1 MAAARGLAL
10 GLVTL
15 THVLVA
21 RQLGPQGRG
30 DFVYLYTF
38 ALTVYQFCALGL
50 QTSQTVQL
58 ARNRELFPQL
68 VRNSTLISLGLG
80 GAVGVAAGGVLAF
93 SSGNPR
99 LLIAGLLVPGLLF
112 YVLASNLVLAEGN
125 LRRYNLISVL
135 HDLAIFVGLAAALA
149 IAPTP
154 VSCLLG
160 MLVAKTVFNLA
171 LWAGLPGP
179 PPRPYDWPLLR
190 DGWSLAW
197 RSYVACV
204 LTFLTYRLS
213 IYVLGSRANPSEIGY
228 FSVATQLFDLCL
240 LLPTLTASVLL
251 PRLCQRT
258 PEEGLRLA
266 LATLAAAAGTLC
278 LALAVL
284 FPLLPPLIAA
294 VFGPD
299 YLPAT
304 SACRAIMPA
313 IVCWTVSA
321 LLSPYFSSFG
331 RPLAYLGCWLLTLL
345 VTLGLSLWLTPR
357 YHATGAAAALSLAS
371 LILPA
376 GQLYL
381 ISRSAAPREI
391 RPAQIVLQRETRTGD
406 P

>member
-1 MAAARGLAL
+1 MLKNLTSLLRDVARVAAARGLAL
-10 GLVTL
+10 VLVTL

-21 RQLGPQGRG
+21 RKLGPQGRG

-68 VRNSTLISLGLG
+68 ARNSTLISLGLG
-80 GAVGVAAGGVLAF
+80 GAAGLLASAVLSTSWAGPGVWV
-93 SSGNPR
+93 
-99 LLIAGLLVPGLLF
+99 AGLLVPGLLF

-125 LRRYNLISVL
+125 LGRYNLISVL
-135 HDLAIFVGLAAALA
+135 HDLAIFLGLAGALV

-154 VSCLLG
+154 TSCLLG
-160 MLVAKTVFNLA
+160 VLVAKTVFNLA

-179 PPRPYDWPLLR
+179 PPRAYDWPLFR

-213 IYVLGSRANPSEIGY
+213 IYVLGSQASPAEIGY
-228 FSVATQLFDLCL
+228 FSVATQLFDICL
-240 LLPTLTASVLL
+240 MLPSLTAAVLL
-251 PRLCQRT
+251 PRLCQRS
-258 PEEGLRLA
+258 PEEGLRLCM
-266 LATLAAAAGTLC
+266 ATLGTAVGALGLG
-278 LALAVL
+278 LALL
-284 FPLLPPLIAA
+284 TPLLPMLIAA

-299 YLPAT
+299 YLPAA
-304 SACRAIMPA
+304 SACRLIMPA
-313 IVCWTVSA
+313 ILCWTVSA
-321 LLSPYFSSFG
+321 LLSPFFSSFG

-345 VTLGLSLWLTPR
+345 ATLGLSLWLTPR
-357 YHATGAAAALSLAS
+357 YQAAGAAAALSLAS
-371 LILPA
+371 LILPV

-381 ISRSAAPREI
+381 IRR
-391 RPAQIVLQRETRTGD
+391 RTA
-406 P
+406 

>member
-1 MAAARGLAL
+1 MLRHLTSLLRDVTRVAVARVLAL

-21 RQLGPQGRG
+21 RKLGPQGRG

-58 ARNRELFPQL
+58 ARNRDLFPQL
-68 VRNSTLISLGLG
+68 VRNSTLISVGLG
-80 GAVGVAAGGVLAF
+80 GGVGLAASGVLVF
-93 SSGNPR
+93 SSGNHQVW
-99 LLIAGLLVPGLLF
+99 LAGLLVPGLLF

-125 LRRYNLISVL
+125 LGRYNLISVL
-135 HDLAIFVGLAAALA
+135 HDLAIFLGLAAALV
-149 IAPTP
+149 ISPTP
-154 VSCLLG
+154 ASCLLG

-179 PPRPYDWPLLR
+179 PPRPYDWPLFR

-213 IYVLGSRANPSEIGY
+213 IYVLGSQANPSEIGY
-228 FSVATQLFDLCL
+228 FSVATQLFDICI

-258 PEEGLRLA
+258 PEEGLRFSLALLGTA
-266 LATLAAAAGTLC
+266 LATLVLG
-278 LALAVL
+278 LALAY
-284 FPLLPPLIAA
+284 PLLPHLIGA

-304 SACRAIMPA
+304 AACRAIMPA

-345 VTLGLSLWLTPR
+345 VTLVLSLWLTPR
-357 YHATGAAAALSLAS
+357 YHAAGAAAALSLAS

-381 ISRSAAPREI
+381 ISRLRLSG
-391 RPAQIVLQRETRTGD
+391 AQ
-406 P
+406 